1 MKIVVTL
8 CIIVILFL
16 LFTFALMGAARDE
29 ESESDCEWAKVYVS
43 IAVKPCKARTGIFAK
58 LVPTEKVMLGGF
70 MNNSHH
76 TG

>member
-29 ESESDCEWAKVYVS
+29 ESESDCE
-43 IAVKPCKARTGIFAK
+43 
-58 LVPTEKVMLGGF
+58 
-70 MNNSHH
+70 
-76 TG
+76 